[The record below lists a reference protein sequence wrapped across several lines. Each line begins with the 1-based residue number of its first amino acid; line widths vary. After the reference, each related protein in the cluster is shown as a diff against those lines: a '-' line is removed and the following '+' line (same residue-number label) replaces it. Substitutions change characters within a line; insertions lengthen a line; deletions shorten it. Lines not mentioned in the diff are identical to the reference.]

1 MRLSL
6 LEVALFGSGALSLAI
21 QKRFPASTYA
31 VKESHFVPR
40 SWIRV
45 GSAPADHN
53 INLRIGLTQGRFD
66 ELEKSLY
73 EGKPRLSLLYGVFL
87 HHDRY

>member
-6 LEVALFGSGALSLAI
+6 LGVALFGSSAFGLAI

-40 SWIRV
+40 SWIRI
-45 GSAPADHN
+45 GSAPSDHT
-53 INLRIGLTQGRFD
+53 INLRIGLTQGQFD

-73 EGKPRLSLLYGVFL
+73 EGKVGLLLV
-87 HHDRY
+87 RC